1 MDQMIALAL
10 IIAIVVLAAVAES
23 FGSDS
28 RDYEA
33 HQAVG
38 DYR

>member
-1 MDQMIALAL
+1 MDEMIALTL
-10 IIAIVVLAAVAES
+10 IIVVVVLAAVAES

-33 HQAVG
+33 HAAIG

>member
-1 MDQMIALAL
+1 MDEMIALAL

-28 RDYEA
+28 RDYEPQA
-33 HQAVG
+33 AVG

>member
-1 MDQMIALAL
+1 MIALVL

-28 RDYEA
+28 RDYEPRTA
-33 HQAVG
+33 LG
-38 DYR
+38 DPR

>member
-1 MDQMIALAL
+1 MDEMIALL
-10 IIAIVVLAAVAES
+10 MIIAIVVLAAVAES

-28 RDYEA
+28 RDYEPNGGL
-33 HQAVG
+33 G

>member
-1 MDQMIALAL
+1 MIFLVL

-28 RDYEA
+28 RDYEPRTA
-33 HQAVG
+33 FG
-38 DYR
+38 DIR

>member
-1 MDQMIALAL
+1 MIVLAL

-28 RDYEA
+28 RDYEPRNA
-33 HQAVG
+33 LG
-38 DYR
+38 DIR

>member
-1 MDQMIALAL
+1 MIALFM

-28 RDYEA
+28 RDYEPRT
-33 HQAVG
+33 AVG
-38 DYR
+38 DLL

>member
-1 MDQMIALAL
+1 MDEMIALAL
-10 IIAIVVLAAVAES
+10 IIAFVVLAAVAQS

-28 RDYEA
+28 RDYES
-33 HQAVG
+33 QAALG